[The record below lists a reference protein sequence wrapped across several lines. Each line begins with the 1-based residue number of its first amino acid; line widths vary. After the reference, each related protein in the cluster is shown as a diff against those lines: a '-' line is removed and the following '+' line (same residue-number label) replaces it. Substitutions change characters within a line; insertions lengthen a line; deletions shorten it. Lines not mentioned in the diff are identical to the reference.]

1 MSQLTIGRSE
11 RQLQWTGGTAA
22 DGRARLPVVLGT
34 LASRV
39 TPAAERMAF
48 DSALETG
55 SPLIV
60 ANMLRLRP
68 YPTTIMLLGPGA
80 ATLPDEE
87 DLEAVRATADRAAA
101 LGLKTELLR
110 ISSPRP
116 VKALLELL
124 SRAARRAA
132 RLRPRSRRASAP
144 AGCAR
149 PRRRSRAT
157 RPASSGSRR
166 STADAERRLRL

>member
-22 DGRARLPVVLGT
+22 DGRARVPVVLGT

-87 DLEAVRATADRAAA
+87 DLDAVRATADRAAA

-116 VKALLELL
+116 VKALVELL
-124 SRAARRAA
+124 TERRAGLLVFGPDPERVGA
-132 RLRPRSRRASAP
+132 
-144 AGCAR
+144 
-149 PRRRSRAT
+149 
-157 RPASSGSRR
+157 
-166 STADAERRLRL
+166 RRLRSAAKTLARDAPCLVWIPALSGV

>member
-1 MSQLTIGRSE
+1 MSQLTLGRSQRRRE
-11 RQLQWTGGTAA
+11 WT
-22 DGRARLPVVLGT
+22 DGPTIDSHARLPVVLGT
-34 LASRV
+34 LSVRV
-39 TPAAERMAF
+39 SAAAERMAV

-60 ANMLRLRP
+60 ANMLKLPP

-87 DLEAVRATADRAAA
+87 DLDAVRATADRAAA
-101 LGLKTELLR
+101 LGLRTELLR

-124 SRAARRAA
+124 SERRAGLLVFGPDPA
-132 RLRPRSRRASAP
+132 RI
-144 AGCAR
+144 
-149 PRRRSRAT
+149 
-157 RPASSGSRR
+157 GSRR
-166 STADAERRLRL
+166 LRRAERRLRREASCLVWTEL

>member
-1 MSQLTIGRSE
+1 VSQLTLGRSLRE
-11 RQLQWTGGTAA
+11 RRWTDGPAA
-22 DGRARLPVVLGT
+22 EGRARLPVVLGT

-48 DSALETG
+48 DSALESG

-60 ANMLRLRP
+60 ANMLRLPP
-68 YPTTIMLLGPGA
+68 YPTTIMLLGAGA
-80 ATLPDEE
+80 ATLPHEE
-87 DLEAVRATADRAAA
+87 DLDAVRATANRAAA

-124 SRAARRAA
+124 
-132 RLRPRSRRASAP
+132 
-144 AGCAR
+144 
-149 PRRRSRAT
+149 
-157 RPASSGSRR
+157 
-166 STADAERRLRL
+166 AERRAGLLVFGPDPQRVGARKLRSAARTLARDAPCLVWIPALDGERL

>member
-1 MSQLTIGRSE
+1 M
-11 RQLQWTGGTAA
+11 
-22 DGRARLPVVLGT
+22 PVVLGT

-39 TPAAERMAF
+39 IPAAERMAF

-87 DLEAVRATADRAAA
+87 DLKAVRATADRAAA

-116 VKALLELL
+116 VKALVELL
-124 SRAARRAA
+124 TERQ
-132 RLRPRSRRASAP
+132 
-144 AGCAR
+144 AGLLVFGPDPERVGA
-149 PRRRSRAT
+149 
-157 RPASSGSRR
+157 
-166 STADAERRLRL
+166 RRLRSAAKTLARDAPCLVWIPALSGI

>member
-1 MSQLTIGRSE
+1 
-11 RQLQWTGGTAA
+11 
-22 DGRARLPVVLGT
+22 
-34 LASRV
+34 
-39 TPAAERMAF
+39 MAF
-48 DSALETG
+48 DSALENG

-68 YPTTIMLLGPGA
+68 YPTTILLLGPGA

-110 ISSPRP
+110 ITTPRP

-124 SRAARRAA
+124 TERRAGLLVFGPDPKRVGA
-132 RLRPRSRRASAP
+132 
-144 AGCAR
+144 
-149 PRRRSRAT
+149 
-157 RPASSGSRR
+157 
-166 STADAERRLRL
+166 RRLRSAAATLARDAPCLVWIPALDG

>member
-1 MSQLTIGRSE
+1 VSQLTVGRSE
-11 RQLQWTGGTAA
+11 RGLQWTDGPA
-22 DGRARLPVVLGT
+22 DSGRAKLPIVLGT

-39 TPAAERMAF
+39 TAEAEQVAF
-48 DSALETG
+48 DSALENA

-60 ANMLRLRP
+60 ANMLRLPP
-68 YPTTIMLLGPGA
+68 YPTTIMLLGAGA
-80 ATLPDEE
+80 ATLPHEE

-124 SRAARRAA
+124 SERRAGLLVFGPDPE
-132 RLRPRSRRASAP
+132 RVSA
-144 AGCAR
+144 
-149 PRRRSRAT
+149 
-157 RPASSGSRR
+157 
-166 STADAERRLRL
+166 RRLRSAAQTLARDAPCLVWIPALDQPRP